1 MKNSKI
7 LLALLLPFVFS
18 CSKTEKSD
26 SSGVPTFSEHV
37 DVKPAASEPES
48 VDVVALA
55 AEGKTLVEASDCM
68 TCHQINEKMI
78 GPAYKDV
85 ANRYSE
91 ADLDLLVDK
100 IINGGSGN
108 WGDVPMAAHNG
119 LSKENSRKMV
129 YYILSLK

>member
-1 MKNSKI
+1 MQKSKFLLII
-7 LLALLLPFVFS
+7 LLSFIFS
-18 CSKTEKSD
+18 CSKSEKSE

-37 DVKPAASEPES
+37 EVKVEPTERKS
-48 VDVVALA
+48 VDVAALA

-78 GPAYKDV
+78 GPSYKDV
-85 ANRYSE
+85 ANKYSE
-91 ADLDLLVDK
+91 ADLDLLVEK
-100 IINGGSGN
+100 IINGGSGV

-119 LSKENSRKMV
+119 LSKENSKKMV

>member
-1 MKNSKI
+1 MQKSK
-7 LLALLLPFVFS
+7 LLLILLLPFVFS
-18 CSKTEKSD
+18 CSKNEKTND
-26 SSGVPTFSEHV
+26 SGVPTFSEHV
-37 DVKPAASEPES
+37 DVKTEPTEPES

-78 GPAYKDV
+78 GPSYKDV
-85 ANRYSE
+85 ANKYSE

-108 WGDVPMAAHNG
+108 WGNVPMAAHNG